1 MAVKAGQKL
10 ICGVGIND
18 GKHIQT
24 KGSDV
29 EYSYGLWR
37 KMLDRCYNKSRRP
50 YATYH
55 DCSVSEEFKSFT
67 TFHEWAVKQFGFRFR
82 DYHLDKDILVKG
94 NKIYHPDYCVFIP
107 RELNSFLTTRKNH
120 RGSSLLIGVNYHS
133 RDLVYQARV
142 SDGDGKRVHLGYF
155 EDELSAFYA
164 YKKGKESVAKNL
176 AKRYED
182 LVDQR
187 VINSLL
193 KYEVDI
199 DD

>member
-18 GKHIQT
+18 GTYTQA

-29 EYSYGLWR
+29 EHSYNLWR
-37 KMLDRCYNKSRRP
+37 KMLDRCYSKDRRHC
-50 YATYH
+50 ATYH

-67 TFHEWAVKQFGFRFR
+67 TFHEWAVKQFGFRVR
-82 DYHLDKDILVKG
+82 DYQMDKDILIKG
-94 NKIYHPDYCVFIP
+94 NKIYHPDCCVFIP
-107 RELNSFLTTRKNH
+107 RELNCFLTTRKNH
-120 RGSSLLIGVNYHS
+120 RGSSLLIGVSYHS

-142 SDGDGKRVHLGYF
+142 SDGDGKRIHLGNF

-164 YKKGKESVAKNL
+164 YKNGKEAIAKKL
-176 AKRYED
+176 AKRYEG

-187 VINSLL
+187 VITSLL
-193 KYEVDI
+193 NYEVDI
-199 DD
+199 SD

>member
-18 GKHIQT
+18 GTYIQV

-29 EYSYGLWR
+29 EHSYSLWR
-37 KMLDRCYNKSRRP
+37 KMLYRCYNKDGKS
-50 YATYH
+50 YAAYH

-67 TFHEWAVKQFGFRFR
+67 TFHEWAVKQFGFRVR
-82 DYHLDKDILVKG
+82 DYHMDKDILIKG
-94 NKIYHPDYCVFIP
+94 NKIYHPDCCVFIP
-107 RELNSFLTTRKNH
+107 RELNCFLTTRKNH
-120 RGSSLLIGVNYHS
+120 RGSSLLIGVSYHS

-142 SDGDGKRVHLGYF
+142 SDGDGKRIHLGNF

-164 YKKGKESVAKNL
+164 YKKGKESIAKKL
-176 AKRYED
+176 AKRYEG

-187 VINSLL
+187 VITSLL
-193 KYEVDI
+193 NYEVDI
-199 DD
+199 SD